1 MSNFVMVNMA
11 WVTRVTVAGSESLII
26 SKKTVG
32 TICQHR
38 PYLSFSQ
45 PQAISWPPSDRW
57 LQ

>member
-1 MSNFVMVNMA
+1 MVYMA
-11 WVTRVTVAGSESLII
+11 LVTLVTLAGSESLII
-26 SKKTVG
+26 SKNAVG

-45 PQAISWPPSDRW
+45 PQAISLPPSDRW